1 MSFYQLKAPVQLCLT
16 PPQWSSNTNGLNPL
30 RLTLHPLPLSLKG
43 RGEAC
48 LPVDRG
54 EEWESSCTHSI
65 NSRFGS
71 IDIMSKS

>member
-1 MSFYQLKAPVQLCLT
+1 MSFHQLKAPVQLRLT

-54 EEWESSCTHSI
+54 EEWSSGCCHPMDHCFHK
-65 NSRFGS
+65 R
-71 IDIMSKS
+71 DIMGKS